1 MAEESEMAEVSNE
14 LIYEV
19 LKILQR
25 DVGEVKSSIGDIK
38 TELNALRGRMISL
51 LQHRRSRADYGRGAR
66 FCCRRRA
73 GARGLQRFPNS
84 LRGRPSARRSHAQRA
99 AEIHLP

>member
-25 DVGEVKSSIGDIK
+25 DVGEVKSSIGDVK
-38 TELNALRGRMISL
+38 TELNALRGHMISL
-51 LQHRRSRADYGRGAR
+51 QQDVHNIYGILVRHDSHLERIESRLELSDA
-66 FCCRRRA
+66 
-73 GARGLQRFPNS
+73 PN
-84 LRGRPSARRSHAQRA
+84 LT
-99 AEIHLP
+99 